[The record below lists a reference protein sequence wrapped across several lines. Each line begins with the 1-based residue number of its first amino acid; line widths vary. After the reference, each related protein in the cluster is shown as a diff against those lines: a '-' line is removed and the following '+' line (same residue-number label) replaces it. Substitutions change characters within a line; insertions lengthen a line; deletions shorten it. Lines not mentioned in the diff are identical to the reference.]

1 MIKNLITKLLGGS
14 PKASSASRFGARQ
27 DVPFKVHKIDR
38 DLVDERAL
46 DVVETLQ
53 DAGFDAYIVGGAVRD
68 LLCL

>member
-53 DAGFDAYIVGGAVRD
+53 ALMPMSWAVR
-68 LLCL
+68 CVICFVA

>member
-14 PKASSASRFGARQ
+14 PKASSASCFGARQ

-46 DVVETLQ
+46 S
-53 DAGFDAYIVGGAVRD
+53 R
-68 LLCL
+68 